1 MDIEIDLPKRML
13 FDWKKLLVYIVPA
26 ALLAGLLITKVGT
39 HKGRSEGEYITATH
53 AFVKWDQILDQGAEE
68 FASLQMVMK
77 KHPELHAHYDALIGQ
92 NLLSTHS
99 PKEAEPYIE
108 RTLKRTDQPYYSD
121 YARTSLLISEAKYE
135 EARQSASLLKQQMA
149 DDASFW
155 ENGKDNSALFAFNL
169 LRIAILSE
177 QLGDLEGEQSAWKEL
192 KRYGGWEKGTEA
204 DEKIG
209 HAGFKQLLSHFTV
222 QETSLLDYIAS
233 REEDLSKR

>member
-53 AFVKWDQILDQGAEE
+53 AFVKWDQILDQEAEE
-68 FASLQMVMK
+68 FASLQKVMK

-135 EARQSASLLKQQMA
+135 EARQSASLLKQRMA
-149 DDASFW
+149 DDSSFW

-169 LRIAILSE
+169 LRIATLSE
-177 QLGDLEGEQSAWKEL
+177 QLGDLEGEQGAWKEL
-192 KRYGGWEKGTEA
+192 KRYGGWEKGAEA

>member
-26 ALLAGLLITKVGT
+26 ALFAGLLITKVGAR
-39 HKGRSEGEYITATH
+39 KGRFEGEYITANH
-53 AFVKWDQILDQGAEE
+53 SFVKWDQILDQDAEE
-68 FASLQMVMK
+68 FASLQRVMK

-135 EARQSASLLKQQMA
+135 EARQSASLLKQQMIE
-149 DDASFW
+149 DTYFW
-155 ENGKDNSALFAFNL
+155 ENRKDDSALFAFNL
-169 LRIAILSE
+169 LRIATLSR
-177 QLGDLEGEQSAWKEL
+177 QLKDLEGEQKAWKEL
-192 KRYGGWEKGTEA
+192 KRYGGWEKSVEV
-204 DEKIG
+204 DKKIG

-222 QETSLLDYIAS
+222 QETSLLDYITS

>member
-1 MDIEIDLPKRML
+1 MDIEIDLPRRML

-39 HKGRSEGEYITATH
+39 RKGGSEGEYIAATH
-53 AFVKWDQILDQGAEE
+53 AFVKWDQILDQNAEE
-68 FASLQMVMK
+68 FASLQRVMK

-92 NLLSTHS
+92 NLLSAHS
-99 PKEAEPYIE
+99 PKEAEPYIG

-121 YARTSLLISEAKYE
+121 YARTSLLISAAKYE
-135 EARQSASLLKQQMA
+135 EARQSASLLKQQMLEDTA
-149 DDASFW
+149 FW
-155 ENGKDNSALFAFNL
+155 KDRNDNSALFAFNL
-169 LRIAILSE
+169 LRIATLSE
-177 QLGDLEGEQSAWKEL
+177 QLGDLEGEQTAWKEL
-192 KRYGGWEKGTEA
+192 KHYGGWEKDAKA

-233 REEDLSKR
+233 REEDLSKQ